1 MFDIG
6 WTEILVVAVVAI
18 LVVGPKELPSMLM
31 TFGRTVGRMRRM
43 ANDFQS
49 QFNDVL
55 REAERQANV
64 DDIRKDLA
72 AVTSI
77 DPTKKAS
84 PNFEAKSE
92 PVKAGAA
99 NGAGG
104 DASEGTTVAA
114 GEPAKAATPPEDGA
128 APDAAS
134 AEPKPAPSAV
144 TPDTLPPQ
152 AVPGDAETA
161 LPVTEP
167 RHSTVESEPR
177 S

>member
-6 WTEILVVAVVAI
+6 WTELIVVAVIAI

-49 QFNDVL
+49 QFNDVV

-64 DDIRKDLA
+64 DDIRKDLE
-72 AVTSI
+72 AVSSV

-84 PNFEAKSE
+84 SKFEAKSE
-92 PVKAGAA
+92 PVKSGAS
-99 NGAGG
+99 NGA
-104 DASEGTTVAA
+104 DTAAPADAPASE
-114 GEPAKAATPPEDGA
+114 AATPAEPAPTPPAD
-128 APDAAS
+128 APDA
-134 AEPKPAPSAV
+134 P
-144 TPDTLPPQ
+144 PPQ

-161 LPVTEP
+161 LPVSEP
-167 RHSTVESEPR
+167 RQADAVESEPR